1 MLEFVFF
8 GFLFLTTLVIVF
20 AYWPKKLR
28 TRTPAPGATNGALPK
43 ETPARAVQTA
53 PTSRRVALVIG
64 NGAYTSVDQL
74 KNPANDASAVAG
86 ALTRLGFD
94 VIEKHDLGVV
104 QMQRVLRDFEDKAE
118 GAEWALVYYA
128 GHGLEQNGKNWLIP
142 VDAELTRA
150 TDLPDEAIPVDRVLD
165 RLSGGRKLRMVI
177 LDACRTNPYLARM
190 VMNGATTRAVAQGL
204 AAIEPTHGE
213 VVFYAA
219 RDGSVAADGPGAN
232 SPFATAIV
240 KHMEEEGVELGRFF
254 RKVTSRVLS
263 MTKNQQEPFVYGR
276 IPDEDFYFKPPQ

>member
-1 MLEFVFF
+1 MLEFIFL
-8 GFLFLTTLVIVF
+8 GFLFLTILVFVL
-20 AYWPKKLR
+20 AYWPKKPR
-28 TRTPAPGATNGALPK
+28 TRTPAPGATDGASRK
-43 ETPARAVQTA
+43 EAPARAVQTA

-64 NGAYTSVDQL
+64 NGAYASVDRL

-94 VIEKHDLGVV
+94 VVEKHDLGVGP
-104 QMQRVLRDFEDKAE
+104 MQRVLRDFEDKAE

-150 TDLPDEAIPVDRVLD
+150 TDLPDEAIPVERVLD

-204 AAIEPTHGE
+204 AAIDPTHGE

-232 SPFATAIV
+232 SPFATALV

-254 RKVTSRVLS
+254 RKVTSRVLAT
-263 MTKNQQEPFVYGR
+263 TKNQQEPFVYGR

>member
-8 GFLFLTTLVIVF
+8 GFLFLTTLVLVY
-20 AYWPKKLR
+20 AYWPKKRL
-28 TRTPAPGATNGALPK
+28 TRQPASPAPRSAPSQAAPS
-43 ETPARAVQTA
+43 RAVETGPA
-53 PTSRRVALVIG
+53 KRRVALIIG
-64 NGAYTSVDQL
+64 NGAYTSVDRL

-94 VIEKHDLGVV
+94 VVEKHDLGVV
-104 QMQRVLRDFEDKAE
+104 QMQRVLRDFEDRAE

-142 VDAELTRA
+142 IDAELTRA
-150 TDLPDEAIPVDRVLD
+150 TDLPDEAIPVERVLD

-204 AAIEPTHGE
+204 AAIDPTHGE

-219 RDGSVAADGPGAN
+219 RDGSVAADGPGSN
-232 SPFATAIV
+232 SPFATALV
-240 KHMEEEGVELGRFF
+240 RHMEEEGVELGRFF
-254 RKVTSRVLS
+254 RKVTSRVLAA
-263 MTKNQQEPFVYGR
+263 TKNQQEPFVYGS

>member
-1 MLEFVFF
+1 M
-8 GFLFLTTLVIVF
+8 
-20 AYWPKKLR
+20 
-28 TRTPAPGATNGALPK
+28 PGATEGASRK
-43 ETPARAVQTA
+43 EAPARAVQTA
-53 PTSRRVALVIG
+53 ATSRRVALVIG
-64 NGAYTSVDQL
+64 NGAYTTVDRL

-94 VIEKHDLGVV
+94 VDERHDLGVAP
-104 QMQRVLRDFEDKAE
+104 MQRALRDFEDKAE

-150 TDLPDEAIPVDRVLD
+150 TDLPDEAIPVERVLD

-177 LDACRTNPYLARM
+177 LDACRSNPYLSRM

-204 AAIEPTHGE
+204 AAIEPPHGE

-254 RKVTSRVLS
+254 RKVTSRVLA

>member
-1 MLEFVFF
+1 MLEFVFI
-8 GFLFLTTLVIVF
+8 GFLLSTIAVF
-20 AYWPKKLR
+20 VMAYWPR
-28 TRTPAPGATNGALPK
+28 TSPAPRSAPASLAS
-43 ETPARAVQTA
+43 TPSRAVGTGPA
-53 PTSRRVALVIG
+53 KGRVGLVIG
-64 NGAYTSVDQL
+64 NGAYTSADRL
-74 KNPANDASAVAG
+74 KNPIHDASAVAG

-94 VIEKHDLGVV
+94 VVEKHDLGVA
-104 QMQRVLRDFEDKAE
+104 QMQRVLRDFEDRAE

-142 VDAELTRA
+142 VDAKLQRA
-150 TDLPDEAIPVDRVLD
+150 TDLPDEAVPVERVLD

-177 LDACRTNPYLARM
+177 LDACRTNPFLARM
-190 VMNGATTRAVAQGL
+190 VTNRGITRTVAHGL
-204 AAIEPTHGE
+204 AAIEPAHGE

-232 SPFATAIV
+232 SPFATAFV

-254 RKVTSRVLS
+254 RKVTSRVLA